1 MSSRWHPVEVDPQ
14 NASQDFWARYHAYR
28 RLRHAET
35 RPDDPIT
42 PDEVVEGELKRE
54 DPYELHF
61 RYEISDGTQMLSWL
75 TAGAIRPG
83 TPGYDTN
90 KHLLWVDGSVHRDHR
105 RQGIGRSW
113 IPIVLEIMERHSH
126 TKLSVG
132 TEQKSGHA
140 FLKWLGAEA
149 KFTGAEN
156 RLKLADVDW
165 AMLERWVAE
174 GRRRSPD
181 TRLDVYD
188 GRLPESMWEDYCPQF
203 SSMLNTMPFEDLDHG
218 EIIVTPPMMAEWFSR
233 MDIAKRVGH
242 WMLSREPDG
251 VISGITDMV
260 YAPYTPTIVN
270 QGFTGVRPDARGRGL
285 GKWLKGAM
293 ALHVRDLYPNARWFV
308 TDNAGSNQPMLAINR
323 AMGFKTYKEGS
334 EYQISRD
341 ALAARLH
348 EVAGKKVS

>member
-1 MSSRWHPVEVDPQ
+1 
-14 NASQDFWARYHAYR
+14 
-28 RLRHAET
+28 
-35 RPDDPIT
+35 
-42 PDEVVEGELKRE
+42 
-54 DPYELHF
+54 
-61 RYEISDGTQMLSWL
+61 
-75 TAGAIRPG
+75 
-83 TPGYDTN
+83 
-90 KHLLWVDGSVHRDHR
+90 VDGSVHRDHR

-113 IPIVLEIMERHSH
+113 IPVVLEIMERHSH